1 MQKECL
7 SAGDVDTSAIRGPK
21 CQTLAPLTAVPKA
34 HRSEHK
40 ICSKICKYG
49 LPLLVKTSP
58 ALTLQVRQRT
68 RALSSHLEIS
78 TGNGTVNMGLGLN
91 CVILVVLLKG
101 VHCEVQLVESGGGLV
116 QPKGSLKLSCMT
128 SGFTYSDY
136 AMHWVRQAPGKGLE
150 WVALIR
156 SKSNNYATYYADSV
170 KGRFTISR
178 DDSQSTVY
186 LQMNNLQTEDTAMY
200 YCSRDTVSSLQ
211 CEPLT
216 KTSLSDVLS
225 QVILKNSGPGLL
237 QPSQTLSLTCT
248 LSGFSLST
256 SGMGVG
262 WIRQS
267 SGKGLEWL
275 ADIWWNDE
283 KYYNPSLKSQLTIS
297 KDTSSKQVFLKI
309 TSVVTADTATYYC
322 ARRAQQSTET
332 QPQLTAVQYFKLF
345 SSLFL
350 PQAGRKS

>member
-1 MQKECL
+1 MSSPCSNITL
-7 SAGDVDTSAIRGPK
+7 S
-21 CQTLAPLTAVPKA
+21 LF
-34 HRSEHK
+34 
-40 ICSKICKYG
+40 
-49 LPLLVKTSP
+49 
-58 ALTLQVRQRT
+58 
-68 RALSSHLEIS
+68 S
-78 TGNGTVNMGLGLN
+78 T
-91 CVILVVLLKG
+91 
-101 VHCEVQLVESGGGLV
+101 
-116 QPKGSLKLSCMT
+116 
-128 SGFTYSDY
+128 
-136 AMHWVRQAPGKGLE
+136 
-150 WVALIR
+150 
-156 SKSNNYATYYADSV
+156 
-170 KGRFTISR
+170 
-178 DDSQSTVY
+178 
-186 LQMNNLQTEDTAMY
+186 
-200 YCSRDTVSSLQ
+200 
-211 CEPLT
+211 
-216 KTSLSDVLS
+216 DVLS

-297 KDTSSKQVFLKI
+297 KDTSKKQVFLKI

-332 QPQLTAVQYFKLF
+332 QPRLTAVQYFKLF

-350 PQAGRKS
+350 PQAGRKSGGWDRTSLLASEVSSSF